1 MSAFLADA
9 SDLVVLTMLAVVLAA
24 LALGIAELTH
34 RSFYAPRFADIDPHS
49 KLFELVHGS
58 LLAFIAFMLAISV
71 TEVRSNF
78 GKADDA
84 VSREGMHVA
93 SFARD
98 IGEQDAVWAGEA
110 RALLARYVETVVHDE
125 WPRLGAVQPS
135 LSPEAQALLDR
146 LRGKLRALEAG
157 EATRSALFARHDALE
172 LDRSIRY
179 EHATRSIPRVFWLLI
194 GGFLVG
200 AMVMNGRYRQTFFTR
215 TLVGVHFAAIGLS
228 VALIVIL
235 DAPFRGETSIGPA
248 PLVAALKHF
257 A

>member
-1 MSAFLADA
+1 MWNQVGQA
-9 SDLVVLTMLAVVLAA
+9 SDLVVLTLLASISAA
-24 LALGIAELTH
+24 MAIGLAELAH
-34 RSFYAPRFADIDPHS
+34 RFLFASRLDEVDPHS
-49 KLFELVHGS
+49 KQFEVVHGS

-98 IGEQDAVWAGEA
+98 LGEQDAAWAGEA
-110 RALLARYVETVVHDE
+110 RALLARYVEVVTTDE
-125 WPRLGAVQPS
+125 WARLGAIEPS
-135 LSPEAQALLDR
+135 LSPDAQVLLDR
-146 LRGKLRALEAG
+146 LRGKLRDLKAG
-157 EATRSALFARHDALE
+157 EATRASLFSRHDALE

-248 PLVAALKHF
+248 PLVAALRHF

>member
-1 MSAFLADA
+1 MWNQLGQA
-9 SDLVVLTMLAVVLAA
+9 SDLVVLTLLASIAAVMAVVV
-24 LALGIAELTH
+24 AELAH
-34 RSFYAPRFADIDPHS
+34 RFLFVRRLDEVDPHS
-49 KLFELVHGS
+49 KQFEVVHGS

-71 TEVRSNF
+71 AEVRSNF
-78 GKADDA
+78 GVADDA

-98 IGEQDAVWAGEA
+98 IGEQETVWAGETLV
-110 RALLARYVETVVHDE
+110 LLRRYVEVVTTDE
-125 WPRLGAVQPS
+125 WPRLGAVEPR
-135 LSPEAQALLDR
+135 LSPEAQTLLDR
-146 LRGKLRALEAG
+146 LRGKLRDLKVSDV
-157 EATRSALFARHDALE
+157 TRSALFARHDALE
-172 LDRSIRY
+172 LDRAIRF

-235 DAPFRGETSIGPA
+235 DAPFRGETSIAPT
-248 PLVAALKHF
+248 PLVEAMKRF
-257 A
+257 S